1 MNDTT
6 LDKPQEQVLGQEA
19 QAGAGEAYQSVDL
32 PDLQAD
38 GAGAA
43 AADINLNVILD
54 ISVDLSVEIGRVQV
68 PIRELLQFS
77 KGSVVELERLVGDSL
92 DVMVNGTLVAKGEVV
107 VVNDKFGVRLTDVVS
122 KAERV
127 KNLQ

>member
-6 LDKPQEQVLGQEA
+6 LDKPQEQVLGQEGRA
-19 QAGAGEAYQSVDL
+19 EEAAYQSVDL

-38 GAGAA
+38 GVAR
-43 AADINLNVILD
+43 ADSDVNLEVIMD
-54 ISVDLSVEIGRVQV
+54 IPVDISVEIGRVPV
-68 PIRELLQFS
+68 PIRELLQYS
-77 KGSVVELERLVGDSL
+77 KGSVVELERLVGDPL

-122 KAERV
+122 RAERV

>member
-6 LDKPQEQVLGQEA
+6 LDKPQEQVLGQE
-19 QAGAGEAYQSVDL
+19 GHTKEEEYQSVDL

-38 GAGAA
+38 GTA
-43 AADINLNVILD
+43 AADSDINLEVIMD
-54 ISVDLSVEIGRVQV
+54 IPVDMSVEIGRVPV
-68 PIRELLQFS
+68 PIRELLQYS
-77 KGSVVELERLVGDSL
+77 KGSVVELERLVGDPL

-122 KAERV
+122 RAERV